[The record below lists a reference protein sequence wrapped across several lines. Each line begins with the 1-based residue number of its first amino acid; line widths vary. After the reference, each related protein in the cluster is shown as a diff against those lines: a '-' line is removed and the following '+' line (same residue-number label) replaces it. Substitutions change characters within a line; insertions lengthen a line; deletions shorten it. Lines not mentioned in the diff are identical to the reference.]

1 MQVRLIVQISYI
13 FEEHKLFQQN
23 TKSIINT
30 SNIHVYYRTLIIIHL
45 YVRKR
50 QDITQSNES
59 VLSV

>member
-30 SNIHVYYRTLIIIHL
+30 SNIHVT
-45 YVRKR
+45 
-50 QDITQSNES
+50 TNAS
-59 VLSV
+59 LSRHM